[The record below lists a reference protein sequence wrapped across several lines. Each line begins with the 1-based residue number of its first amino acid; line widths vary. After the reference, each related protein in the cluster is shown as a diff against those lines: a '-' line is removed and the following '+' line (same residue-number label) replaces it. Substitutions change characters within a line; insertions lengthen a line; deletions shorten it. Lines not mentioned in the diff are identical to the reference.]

1 MKSNARGKVL
11 MLIGALFVAC
21 ALILTGYNI
30 FRTKSAESSARKA
43 LLALKGFVPA
53 SDHSYGDGDN
63 SLLQIRDKDEIE
75 IPDYVLNPEM
85 NMPEAEIYGW
95 AYIGYLEICDLAA
108 ELPIITEWSYS
119 GLNVAPCRY
128 SGSAYTNNLVLA
140 AHNYE
145 SHFGKLNE
153 LSPGSMIIFT
163 DIDGNNFLYEVSLIE
178 TLLPTDVEEMTSGEW
193 DLTLFT
199 CTLGGASRVT
209 VRCEQVYE

>member
-1 MKSNARGKVL
+1 MKSNVRGKVL
-11 MLIGALFVAC
+11 MLVGALFVAC

-43 LLALKGFVPA
+43 LLALKEFVPA

-85 NMPEAEIYGW
+85 NMPEAEIDGW

-108 ELPIITEWSYS
+108 ELPVITEWSYS

-163 DIDGNNFLYEVSLIE
+163 DIDGNNFFYEVSLIE

>member
-1 MKSNARGKVL
+1 VKSNARGKVL

-85 NMPEAEIYGW
+85 NMPEAEIDGW

-108 ELPIITEWSYS
+108 ELPVITEWSYS

>member
-85 NMPEAEIYGW
+85 NMPEAEIDGW